1 MSCIFYFAGQLC
13 ILVLQEDNPFKLP
26 SDDKIFAMREEER
39 QRRAEE
45 RERVKHLHVWEK
57 VTAASGHSRTR
68 RIDDDDAQ
76 ASARPDV
83 RPEGLGRDARRDKE
97 NISDFVA
104 KKREMFLVQMSL
116 DVKKA
121 EILKLDARAK
131 DKEEALNKSKQML
144 DKDVER
150 FDAFLNTNDDRA
162 HDAMQKADTK
172 AREKQERVIRIKQLK
187 SQLSAIQS
195 RLVALW
201 CIRSI
206 PEFLPL
212 QLGLCCAQLVD
223 DVWELR
229 VHEFNLWPNKRLF
242 VSDFKSLQFLRE
254 HGFDFNTFLEQG
266 FTYSR
271 IEAGRVTK
279 KARRQD
285 ANQLIRALRNSGVPL
300 AVHNGLLDLL
310 HIYHGFIGDLPPDIS
325 SFCTSWISHF
335 PLLLDTRHLAQEG
348 RYHVLKHA
356 GGLSLEN
363 LYRHLSHFPELLPL
377 SNSFRLHG
385 VSGQAHGSA
394 GQDAMLT
401 AKVLLMQMELWMYHD
416 FKESQQ
422 KDEDLRRLKR
432 MNELEVE
439 LPAGWQD
446 VHRVAEDWGVSIYRS
461 LVVGRFG
468 GSRGAR
474 RPIVEIRKDIVAAQY
489 AKESLKTLA
498 TDSGEQT
505 EQYPKHSRQLGK
517 QVSKDT
523 LMFHQISC
531 EIAKHKEQKDECLR
545 YKDFLVNLTPVEW
558 KDQKREEKK
567 QRKLHRRRIAVDAR
581 MGEIEEKMQSEIEAE
596 EQAFREKE
604 EKEKKGRRRQKKT
617 EEDEQKERDQM
628 EARRRRIA
636 RKYPTRDQVDTEYV
650 EYSSGEEMPL
660 YFQEPKQLLDI
671 FTSLE
676 ESNLFLIQ
684 NSQDTEQALEELQQK
699 FAVLRKTR
707 EAMSNKMQVQ
717 ISQLE
722 RQILEEKS
730 KCDELK
736 QAISQK
742 HGGSEIEDLLEG
754 LGGGVVEVHGVC
766 SHENQDDGDTLQM
779 LARIEFKLE
788 EYLAYLDEEEKSGPI
803 QAARVLAEE
812 HKKERQR
819 RLDLRLS
826 RKLQQE
832 KKIEDRLKA
841 SLHRSQAPVHKK
853 VGKQIM
859 FRSAPLFQ
867 ARRVVQEDDGY
878 EEAVREHNVF
888 GIWLDKDGV
897 PNTQQPEKAE
907 G

>member
-1 MSCIFYFAGQLC
+1 MVANMK
-13 ILVLQEDNPFKLP
+13 EDNPFKLP

-45 RERVKHLHVWEK
+45 RERVKHQHVWEK
-57 VTAASGHSRTR
+57 VTAACRHSRTR
-68 RIDDDDAQ
+68 RIDDIDDAQ
-76 ASARPDV
+76 ASAARPDARLV
-83 RPEGLGRDARRDKE
+83 EGLGRDARRDKE

-150 FDAFLNTNDDRA
+150 FDAFLSTNDDRA

-172 AREKQERVIRIKQLK
+172 AREKQERVIKIKQLK

-195 RLVALW
+195 
-201 CIRSI
+201 
-206 PEFLPL
+206 
-212 QLGLCCAQLVD
+212 
-223 DVWELR
+223 
-229 VHEFNLWPNKRLF
+229 
-242 VSDFKSLQFLRE
+242 
-254 HGFDFNTFLEQG
+254 
-266 FTYSR
+266 
-271 IEAGRVTK
+271 
-279 KARRQD
+279 
-285 ANQLIRALRNSGVPL
+285 
-300 AVHNGLLDLL
+300 
-310 HIYHGFIGDLPPDIS
+310 
-325 SFCTSWISHF
+325 
-335 PLLLDTRHLAQEG
+335 
-348 RYHVLKHA
+348 
-356 GGLSLEN
+356 
-363 LYRHLSHFPELLPL
+363 
-377 SNSFRLHG
+377 
-385 VSGQAHGSA
+385 
-394 GQDAMLT
+394 
-401 AKVLLMQMELWMYHD
+401 
-416 FKESQQ
+416 
-422 KDEDLRRLKR
+422 
-432 MNELEVE
+432 
-439 LPAGWQD
+439 
-446 VHRVAEDWGVSIYRS
+446 
-461 LVVGRFG
+461 
-468 GSRGAR
+468 
-474 RPIVEIRKDIVAAQY
+474 
-489 AKESLKTLA
+489 
-498 TDSGEQT
+498 
-505 EQYPKHSRQLGK
+505 
-517 QVSKDT
+517 
-523 LMFHQISC
+523 

-545 YKDFLVNLTPVEW
+545 YKDFLVNLTPAEW
-558 KDQKREEKK
+558 KEQKREEKK
-567 QRKLHRRRIAVDAR
+567 QRKLQRRKIAVDAR
-581 MGEIEEKMQSEIEAE
+581 MGEIEEKLQAEIEAE
-596 EQAFREKE
+596 ELAFREKE
-604 EKEKKGRRRQKKT
+604 EKEKKGRRRQKRT

-636 RKYPTRDQVDTEYV
+636 RKYPVREQVDAEYV

-684 NSQDTEQALEELQQK
+684 NSQDTEQALEELEQK

-722 RQILEEKS
+722 RQIFEEKS

-736 QAISQK
+736 QAISQS
-742 HGGSEIEDLLEG
+742 HGGSEIEELLDG
-754 LGGGVVEVHGVC
+754 LAGGVVEVHGVC
-766 SHENQDDGDTLQM
+766 MHENQDDGDTLQM

-788 EYLAYLDEEEKSGPI
+788 EYLAYLDEAEDSGLG
-803 QAARVLAEE
+803 ARVLAEE

-841 SLHRSQAPVHKK
+841 SLQRSQAPVHKK

-878 EEAVREHNVF
+878 EEAVREHNIF

-897 PNTQQPEKAE
+897 PNAQQPEKAE

>member
-1 MSCIFYFAGQLC
+1 VV
-13 ILVLQEDNPFKLP
+13 LVVHMVAKMKEDNPFKLP

-195 RLVALW
+195 
-201 CIRSI
+201 
-206 PEFLPL
+206 
-212 QLGLCCAQLVD
+212 
-223 DVWELR
+223 
-229 VHEFNLWPNKRLF
+229 
-242 VSDFKSLQFLRE
+242 
-254 HGFDFNTFLEQG
+254 
-266 FTYSR
+266 
-271 IEAGRVTK
+271 
-279 KARRQD
+279 
-285 ANQLIRALRNSGVPL
+285 
-300 AVHNGLLDLL
+300 
-310 HIYHGFIGDLPPDIS
+310 
-325 SFCTSWISHF
+325 
-335 PLLLDTRHLAQEG
+335 
-348 RYHVLKHA
+348 
-356 GGLSLEN
+356 
-363 LYRHLSHFPELLPL
+363 
-377 SNSFRLHG
+377 
-385 VSGQAHGSA
+385 
-394 GQDAMLT
+394 
-401 AKVLLMQMELWMYHD
+401 
-416 FKESQQ
+416 
-422 KDEDLRRLKR
+422 
-432 MNELEVE
+432 
-439 LPAGWQD
+439 
-446 VHRVAEDWGVSIYRS
+446 
-461 LVVGRFG
+461 
-468 GSRGAR
+468 
-474 RPIVEIRKDIVAAQY
+474 
-489 AKESLKTLA
+489 
-498 TDSGEQT
+498 
-505 EQYPKHSRQLGK
+505 
-517 QVSKDT
+517 
-523 LMFHQISC
+523 

-558 KDQKREEKK
+558 KDQTREEKK